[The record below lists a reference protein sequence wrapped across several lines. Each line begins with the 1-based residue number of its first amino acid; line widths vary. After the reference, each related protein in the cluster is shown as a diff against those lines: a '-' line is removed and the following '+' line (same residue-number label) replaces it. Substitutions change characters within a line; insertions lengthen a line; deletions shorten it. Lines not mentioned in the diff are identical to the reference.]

1 MPILVQCDELQ
12 AGMRL
17 AEAFLHRGRMMLPGG
32 KALTGDDIDVLRR
45 KYPEVT
51 LKVGDPVL
59 DSLVA
64 FEDDS
69 REREIAHEVT
79 QKISAVMGEVQQKF
93 SARANLSGLDFNG
106 VHRTVSGVVEYL
118 KENPVSAAL
127 LTRGASDRDYLAEH
141 AGNVF
146 YLSMVLGSAVRD
158 YVVRERQ
165 RQTSASQLSHS
176 VAMNLLPLGLGA
188 MFLDIGMAGLQHIF
202 APEYELTGEDRAR
215 IFAHPTVGADMLP
228 ESMPAVAR
236 LVVRSHHE
244 NFDGSGYPDR
254 KPGERLHVFVRIARI
269 CDAFDAATSDK
280 LYRKAKSAVRVLW
293 EMAAGPYRKCY
304 DPVLMKVFTG
314 VIQPFPIGAKLK
326 LADGRTAVVVK
337 YNRRMPF
344 QPTVVVAFD
353 EKGERVPVDRLVG
366 PVNVGEGND
375 LKLATYGEEDLGYM
389 QDVVAPVEGLTFSA
403 EAFRELTDAA
413 YP

>member
-1 MPILVQCDELQ
+1 MPILVPCHELQ
-12 AGMRL
+12 PGMRL
-17 AEAFLHRGRMMLPGG
+17 AEAFLFRGRMMLPGG
-32 KALTGDDIDVLRR
+32 KALTADEIDILKR
-45 KYPEVT
+45 KFSDVT
-51 LKVGDPVL
+51 LKVGDPIL
-59 DSLVA
+59 DSLIS

-79 QKISAVMGEVQQKF
+79 QKIASTMGEVQQKF
-93 SARANLSGLDFNG
+93 SQRANLSGLDFNS
-106 VHRTVSGVVEYL
+106 VHRTVAGVVEYL

-127 LTRGASDRDYLAEH
+127 LTRGASDQPYLAEH

-165 RQTSASQLSHS
+165 RQTSASHLSHS

-188 MFLDIGMAGLQHIF
+188 MFLDIGMVGLQHVF
-202 APEYELTGEDRAR
+202 AAGYELTAEDREA
-215 IFAHPTVGADMLP
+215 IFKHPAIGADMLP
-228 ESMPAVAR
+228 ESMPAVTR

-244 NFDGSGYPDR
+244 NFDGSGYPGKR
-254 KPGERLHVFVRIARI
+254 PGDSLHVFVRIARI

-314 VIQPFPIGAKLK
+314 VIQPFPIGAKLR
-326 LADGRTAVVVK
+326 LVDGRTAVVVR
-337 YNRRMPF
+337 YNRRAPF

-353 EKGERVPVDRLVG
+353 ERGERYAADKLVG
-366 PVNVGEGND
+366 PVNIGDGNA
-375 LKLATYGEEDLGYM
+375 LQLAAYGDEDLTYM
-389 QDVVAPVEGLTFSA
+389 HDVAVPVETLQFSA
-403 EAFRELTDAA
+403 STFRELADAA

>member
-1 MPILVQCDELQ
+1 
-12 AGMRL
+12 MRL
-17 AEAFLHRGRMMLPGG
+17 AEAFLYRGRMMLPGG
-32 KALTGDDIDVLRR
+32 KALSLDEIDILRR
-45 KYPEVT
+45 KFPDVT

-59 DSLVA
+59 DSLVT

-79 QKISAVMGEVQQKF
+79 QKIASTMGEVQQKF
-93 SARANLSGLDFNG
+93 SARANLASLDFNSL
-106 VHRTVSGVVEYL
+106 HRTVAGVVEYL

-127 LTRGASDRDYLAEH
+127 LTRGASDQPYLAEH

-165 RQTSASQLSHS
+165 RQTSASHLSHA

-188 MFLDIGMAGLQHIF
+188 MFLDIGMSGLQHVF
-202 APEYELTGEDRAR
+202 AKGYELSPEDREA
-215 IFAHPTVGADMLP
+215 IFNHCTVGADMLP
-228 ESMPAVAR
+228 ESMPAVTR

-244 NFDGSGYPDR
+244 NFDGTGYPGK
-254 KPGERLHVFVRIARI
+254 KPGNTLHVFVRIARI

-280 LYRKAKSAVRVLW
+280 LYQKAKSAVRVLW

-314 VIQPFPIGAKLK
+314 VIQPFPIGAKLR
-326 LADGRTAVVVK
+326 LADGRTAVVVR
-337 YNRRMPF
+337 YNRRAPF
-344 QPTVVVAFD
+344 NPTVVIAFD
-353 EKGERVPVDRLVG
+353 ERGERYPADRLVG
-366 PVNVGEGND
+366 PLNVGDGNS
-375 LKLATYGEEDLGYM
+375 LRLAAYGDEDLDYM
-389 QDVVAPVEGLTFSA
+389 ANVDAPIETLNFNAS
-403 EAFRELTDAA
+403 AFREPADAA